1 MENHDKIYKQFQ
13 DAAQKQETKDF
24 PNMENVW
31 NRVEQKLDTTVLVKQ
46 NQIWKKI
53 AVAASVVLVVT
64 LALVFSKSSQKFD
77 IQKQIVTVDTVK
89 ARINSAI
96 NSDEIIT
103 QNPNIKPNAVQILQE
118 KVNQNT
124 VSDATPIVEPQIQ
137 EVFDKKAPA
146 QAEVTKVEENVTSK
160 KSEREPSTFK
170 TRKFNAI
177 SVNSEAELVVAEAPK
192 AQAVSKKDPP
202 LVIIDGKLQV
212 DKNPSKDTKEVLQK
226 LNVDTIE
233 DISVLSEPMYIIN
246 GVRYSEK
253 EVFGPNPTSPYSPLN
268 QQEIE
273 TIAVLQKEKATQI
286 YGEAGKNGIIIVTTK
301 NAKPLQ
307 KSGK

>member
-13 DAAQKQETKDF
+13 DAAQKQEAKDF

-53 AVAASVVLVVT
+53 AIAASVILVVT
-64 LALVFSKSSQKFD
+64 LAFLFSPSTQKFD
-77 IQKQIVTVDTVK
+77 KQKQIVTVDSVK
-89 ARINSAI
+89 TPINSAT
-96 NSDEIIT
+96 SDEIIT

-124 VSDATPIVEPQIQ
+124 ISDATPIVKPQIQ
-137 EVFDKKAPA
+137 DIFDKKAA
-146 QAEVTKVEENVTSK
+146 AETEVTKLEENVTSK
-160 KSEREPSTFK
+160 KSESEPSTFK

-177 SVNSEAELVVAEAPK
+177 SVNSEAELVVAETPK

-212 DKNPSKDTKEVLQK
+212 DKNPSKDTNEVLQK

-233 DISVLSEPMYIIN
+233 DISILTQPMYIIN

-273 TIAVLQKEKATQI
+273 TIAVLQKERATQI

>member
-1 MENHDKIYKQFQ
+1 MEDHDKIYKQFQ
-13 DAAQKQETKDF
+13 DAAQKQEAKDF

-31 NRVEQKLDTTVLVKQ
+31 NRVEQKLETTVLVKQ

-53 AVAASVVLVVT
+53 AIAASVILVVT
-64 LALVFSKSSQKFD
+64 LAFLFSPSTQKFD
-77 IQKQIVTVDTVK
+77 KQKQIVTVDSVK
-89 ARINSAI
+89 TPINSAT
-96 NSDEIIT
+96 SDEIIT

-124 VSDATPIVEPQIQ
+124 ISDATPIVKPQIQ
-137 EVFDKKAPA
+137 DIFDKKAA
-146 QAEVTKVEENVTSK
+146 AETEVTKLEENVTSK
-160 KSEREPSTFK
+160 KSESEPSTFK

-212 DKNPSKDTKEVLQK
+212 DKNPSKDTNEVLQK

-233 DISVLSEPMYIIN
+233 DISILTQPMYIIN

-273 TIAVLQKEKATQI
+273 TIAVLQKERATQI